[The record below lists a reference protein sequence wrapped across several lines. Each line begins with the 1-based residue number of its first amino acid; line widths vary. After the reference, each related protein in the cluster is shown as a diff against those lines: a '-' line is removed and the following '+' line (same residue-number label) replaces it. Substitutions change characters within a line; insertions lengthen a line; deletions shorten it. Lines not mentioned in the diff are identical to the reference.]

1 MRGNMKLGKK
11 ILFVIIVISLT
22 ILIAGYAVINRGV
35 KREIANN
42 ISVGEDISIQSKNGT
57 IRASLFNNIMEKS
70 PAVILITGSS
80 ANSYRSCW
88 EKDNTGFWK
97 PLTELLYDK
106 GYTVLLLEKRGI
118 NGSAGHWERQT
129 FEDRANDVK
138 DAINY
143 LKTRNDIEHNRIGLI
158 GHSQGGWIA
167 QLSSVM
173 YRDDIE
179 FIVNLAGPSISVIE
193 QVLDDYEGEYKMAGF
208 SFDRIQRKIKRQRN
222 ILEAVKKISP
232 VIQFGNISHI
242 IGYDS
247 ENIRKNITVPIFA
260 VYAEN
265 DELVL
270 PAKNKKL
277 LEEGLKISGNKKYE
291 IYTVSN
297 ADHGFKVFE
306 ELSGQLKTS
315 EEFIEAMKRFIIWE
329 KEIDKNNW

>member
-1 MRGNMKLGKK
+1 
-11 ILFVIIVISLT
+11 VIIAISLT
-22 ILIAGYAVINRGV
+22 ILITGYVIINRGV

-57 IRASLFNNIMEKS
+57 IRASLFNNNMEKS
-70 PAVILITGSS
+70 PAVIIITGSS

-88 EKDNTGFWK
+88 EKGNTGFWK
-97 PLTELLYDK
+97 PLTELLYDE
-106 GYTVLLLEKRGI
+106 GYAVLLLEKRGI
-118 NGSAGHWERQT
+118 NGSVGHWERQT

-143 LKTRNDIEHNRIGLI
+143 LKARNDIEHSRIGLI

-179 FIVNLAGPSISVIE
+179 FIVNLAGPSISVME
-193 QVLDDYEGEYKMAGF
+193 QVLDDYEDEYKMAGF
-208 SFDRIQRKIKRQRN
+208 SSDRIQRKMKRQKN

-232 VIQFGNISHI
+232 IIQFGNISHI

-265 DELVL
+265 DVLVL
-270 PAKNKKL
+270 PVKNKKL
-277 LEEGLKISGNKKYE
+277 LEEGLRISGNNKYE
-291 IYTVSN
+291 IYTAPN
-297 ADHGFKVFE
+297 ADHGFKIFE
-306 ELSGQLKTS
+306 TSTGQLKTS
-315 EEFIEAMKRFIIWE
+315 EEFIEIMKKFIIRE
-329 KEIDKNNW
+329 KEIYKNNW